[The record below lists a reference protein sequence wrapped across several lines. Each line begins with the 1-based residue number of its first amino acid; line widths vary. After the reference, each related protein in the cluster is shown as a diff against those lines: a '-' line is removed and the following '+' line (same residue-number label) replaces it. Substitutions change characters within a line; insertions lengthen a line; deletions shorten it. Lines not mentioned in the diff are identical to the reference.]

1 MFGEAIQG
9 IRVIKSYGWEDS
21 FMERIAAIR
30 KSESVELLI
39 NQRAMAV
46 LLPIA
51 VAIPA
56 LASGVTFVLR
66 VVINGDACAHCCL
79 CVSLT
84 HVSCPSS
91 GDLPAGGSSFLAAG
105 YFACLSTPLIILPF
119 GLSNLSQVR
128 HRTSSFR

>member
-84 HVSCPSS
+84 HVYLVPPQAIFPLVAPVSLPLGISRACP
-91 GDLPAGGSSFLAAG
+91 LPSSSFLSASA
-105 YFACLSTPLIILPF
+105 T
-119 GLSNLSQVR
+119 
-128 HRTSSFR
+128 